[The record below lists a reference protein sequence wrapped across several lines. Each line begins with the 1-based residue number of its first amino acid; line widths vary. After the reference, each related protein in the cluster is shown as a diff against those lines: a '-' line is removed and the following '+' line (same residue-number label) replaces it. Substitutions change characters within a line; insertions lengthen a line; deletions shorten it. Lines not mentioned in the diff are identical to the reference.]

1 MFLCNMWGAAKYYVF
16 VVDNENDLII
26 KNIFFL
32 LQTIVPL
39 MECLARAPA
48 LSHAACFL
56 CLKSKAQTTE
66 PCGNFK

>member
-1 MFLCNMWGAAKYYVF
+1 MILCNIWRAAKYYVF

-26 KNIFFL
+26 KNIFFFFL
-32 LQTIVPL
+32 LQTIVP
-39 MECLARAPA
+39 PV